1 MAARHTPLAD
11 SMRSAKGNASPET
24 RDMLAKW
31 WASLS
36 PTAGFAQPICDRLH
50 ATEMVMADHALP
62 GKKDAKVVFEI
73 DVREGMCFPCSGGC
87 RRADREPRH
96 VQLFGRDAWRVRGV
110 LGRYVSALCFELG
123 ASMNQLGVD
132 ARPCC

>member
-1 MAARHTPLAD
+1 MATRHTPLAD
-11 SMRSAKGNASPET
+11 SMRTAKGNASPET

-73 DVREGMCFPCSGGC
+73 DVREGMLSFSCSVGQGGLTGNIDMCNYLGAMHGGC
-87 RRADREPRH
+87 AAF
-96 VQLFGRDAWRVRGV
+96 L
-110 LGRYVSALCFELG
+110 
-123 ASMNQLGVD
+123 VD
-132 ARPCC
+132 M